1 MPHDYDIIIIGGG
14 NAGFGVS
21 TVAHTAGKKIAF
33 IEEWDFGG
41 TCPNRGCTPKK
52 VLVAAGHALH
62 EIQNAA
68 VHGIKVDAPRLD
80 WTALIRREKDM
91 IGFIPDAMADT
102 AKKRGDIYR
111 GTAKFTGPNSVIVNG
126 QTLNADNIVIATG
139 SVPRPLPIPGAEL
152 MITSDDILNE
162 ESQPD
167 EIVFVGG
174 GVIALEFG
182 HVYARAGTKVTI
194 LEAMPRLL
202 PRLDSDAVAVLRAES
217 ERIGID
223 IKSDV
228 KVLKIGQSNGRL
240 GVTFEH
246 DGKTH
251 TLNANRVVNGAGRIA
266 NIAGLD
272 LAAAN
277 VDFDGIAIN
286 TDATLRSVSNPS
298 VWVVGDALVTSP
310 QLSPVAT
317 YEGRTVGESIV
328 GPSLVT
334 PNYDVI
340 PSSVYTVPTFSSV
353 GLTEAEATKRRLNF
367 NATTSDMTSWFSAK
381 TYGEK
386 VAWAK
391 VLVEDDSDRIIGA
404 HLVGHS
410 GEELIHI
417 FALAMRHGIT
427 ASDLKSGVFAFPTFA
442 NDLKS
447 LF

>member
-1 MPHDYDIIIIGGG
+1 
-14 NAGFGVS
+14 
-21 TVAHTAGKKIAF
+21 
-33 IEEWDFGG
+33 
-41 TCPNRGCTPKK
+41 
-52 VLVAAGHALH
+52 
-62 EIQNAA
+62 
-68 VHGIKVDAPRLD
+68 
-80 WTALIRREKDM
+80 
-91 IGFIPDAMADT
+91 
-102 AKKRGDIYR
+102 
-111 GTAKFTGPNSVIVNG
+111 
-126 QTLNADNIVIATG
+126 
-139 SVPRPLPIPGAEL
+139 
-152 MITSDDILNE
+152 MITSDDILNDE
-162 ESQPD
+162 TQPD

-182 HVYARAGTKVTI
+182 HVYARAGTRVTI
-194 LEAMPRLL
+194 LEAMPQLL
-202 PRLDSDAVAVLRAES
+202 PRLDGDAVAVLRAES

-228 KVLKIGQSNGRL
+228 SVQHISQAGGRL
-240 GVTFEH
+240 RVTYGQGGE
-246 DGKTH
+246 TH
-251 TLNANRVVNGAGRIA
+251 TLNADRVVNGAGRIA
-266 NIAGLD
+266 NVAGLD
-272 LAAAN
+272 LTAAN
-277 VDFDGIAIN
+277 VDFDGIAIK

-298 VWVVGDALVTSP
+298 VWVIGDALVTSP

-353 GLTEAEATKRRLNF
+353 GLTEAEATKQGLQF
-367 NATTSDMTSWFSAK
+367 KATTSDMTGWFSAK

-391 VLVEDDSDRIIGA
+391 VLVENDSDLIIGA

>member
-1 MPHDYDIIIIGGG
+1 MAHDYDIIIIGGG

-21 TVAHTAGKKIAF
+21 AVAHAAGKKIAL

-52 VLVAAGHALH
+52 VLVAAGRALH

-68 VHGIKVDAPRLD
+68 IHGIHVDAPRLD

-126 QTLNADNIVIATG
+126 QTLSADNIVIATG

-162 ESQPD
+162 EIQPD

-182 HVYARAGTKVTI
+182 HIYARAGTKVTI
-194 LEAMPRLL
+194 LEAAPQLL
-202 PRLDSDAVAVLRAES
+202 PRHDGNAVAVLREAS
-217 ERIGID
+217 EHIGIV

-228 KVLKIGQSNGRL
+228 KVQEINQSGDRL
-240 GVTFEH
+240 TVTYGH
-246 DGKTH
+246 CGTTH
-251 TLNANRVVNGAGRIA
+251 TQIADRIVNGAGRIA
-266 NIAGLD
+266 NVAGLD
-272 LAAAN
+272 LAAAG
-277 VDFDGIAIN
+277 VEFDGIAVK
-286 TDATLRSVSNPS
+286 TDSNLRSVSNPS

-317 YEGRTVGESIV
+317 YEGRVVGESIV
-328 GPSLVT
+328 GPNLVT

-353 GLTEAEATKRRLNF
+353 GLTEAEASKQGLKF
-367 NATTSDMTSWFSAK
+367 KATTSDMTGWFSAK
-381 TYGEK
+381 TYGETT
-386 VAWAK
+386 AWAK
-391 VLVEDDSDRIIGA
+391 ILVDEDSDQIIGA

-417 FALAMRHGIT
+417 FALAMRHGIST
-427 ASDLKSGVFAFPTFA
+427 SDLKSGLFAFPTFA